1 AVMNRPI
8 VLGLDALNDD
18 EKALSMMFILMLVR
32 EYAKA
37 NARQRRLSGRA
48 LSHVVLVEEAHNV
61 IGRGEGH
68 TGGGDRANPKEVA
81 IRFFTRMLAEMRALG
96 EGIIVADQLPTA
108 IAPEAITSTNIK
120 VMHRLVAAA
129 DREELV
135 QA

>member
-1 AVMNRPI
+1 AGNLRGALETRLGSLARGFKGRCFNTRRSVPTDALMTRPI
-8 VLGLDALNDD
+8 VLELDALNDD

-96 EGIIVADQLPTA
+96 EV
-108 IAPEAITSTNIK
+108 
-120 VMHRLVAAA
+120 
-129 DREELV
+129 
-135 QA
+135 